1 MGEEAEDRRVLSSD
15 RGGVIGIAFQAP
27 SSEELIGPEHGSD
40 DTNPGVPSSKPQELK
55 YSTAYPKCIVAQEEL
70 LPFSFG
76 ADPKPSSYE
85 ELIQTENKKQSQ
97 DPVFTWQEKEIGD
110 SKQSSEDQAWM
121 FRFRPHFGWGI

>member
-55 YSTAYPKCIVAQEEL
+55 YSTAYPKCIVAH
-70 LPFSFG
+70 
-76 ADPKPSSYE
+76 E